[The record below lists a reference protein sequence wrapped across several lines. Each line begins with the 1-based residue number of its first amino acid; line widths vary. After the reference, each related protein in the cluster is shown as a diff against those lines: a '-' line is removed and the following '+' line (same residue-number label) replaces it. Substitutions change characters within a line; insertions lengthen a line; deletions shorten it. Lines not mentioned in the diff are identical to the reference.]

1 MCVTFDNPPVK
12 AYGLSSPI
20 GPHFF
25 NRNSGKDV
33 ENVVLPK
40 AMEGVKMDS
49 AAAEVEESEG
59 KEAEQVGWSF
69 KDTPTNPKVFHE
81 GFTWSRGNH

>member
-1 MCVTFDNPPVK
+1 MTFKNCLKTVHAISCSHVHEICVSHSTTHLFV
-12 AYGLSSPI
+12 YGLSSPI

-40 AMEGVKMDS
+40 AIEGVKMDS
-49 AAAEVEESEG
+49 EAAEVEESEG
-59 KEAEQVGWSF
+59 KEAEQVG
-69 KDTPTNPKVFHE
+69 
-81 GFTWSRGNH
+81 

>member
-1 MCVTFDNPPVK
+1 MPFLVWWLSTPHRSRDMCVTFDNPPVK

-25 NRNSGKDV
+25 EPQLGFQDV

-49 AAAEVEESEG
+49 EAAEVEESEG
-59 KEAEQVGWSF
+59 KEAEQVG
-69 KDTPTNPKVFHE
+69 
-81 GFTWSRGNH
+81 

>member
-1 MCVTFDNPPVK
+1 MSHSTTHLFLC
-12 AYGLSSPI
+12 GLSSPI

-49 AAAEVEESEG
+49 EAAEVEESEG
-59 KEAEQVGWSF
+59 KEAEQVG
-69 KDTPTNPKVFHE
+69 
-81 GFTWSRGNH
+81 